1 MYLIYAII
9 LSMALHFMIL
19 YVPFFT
25 TLFSI
30 TELNYDEW
38 MAVLVISF
46 PVILVDEVLK
56 FVSRAYVQKQ
66 KLAAKKLE

>member
-9 LSMALHFMIL
+9 LSMILHVMIL

-25 TLFSI
+25 SLFSI

-38 MAVLVISF
+38 IAVLTISF

-56 FVSRAYVQKQ
+56 LVSRMYVKKQ
-66 KLAAKKLE
+66 KLSAKKLE